1 MTVSSKRP
9 LLELPGALQAAL
21 IAGARDNEPVRGL
34 THGFYKYPARFS
46 PMFVRAAI
54 EAFTQPGDLV
64 LDNHVGGGTTLVE
77 ALATSRD
84 AIGIDISSLAEFVAR
99 VKTTVFSEAELNRLE
114 AWARHIPEAIH
125 VRRSSSRFSAYADAG
140 YYKHLD
146 HPSRWRLRKAIEQG
160 LTSAIRLGHRRLES
174 FGRCAVLRTAQWALD
189 GRAKLPSVDEFRGFL
204 ELTAA
209 EMVDGA
215 RALRAA
221 VQANGH
227 RPIIE
232 IITRPAAGIEE
243 DERLQAWRPPRLVVT
258 SPPYAGVHVLYHRW
272 QVDGRKETPLPFMIA
287 NKLDGAF
294 SSFYT
299 MGDRKYPQ
307 LRTYFNNVGSTMSS
321 VAALADKRT
330 VIVQMVAF
338 SKPSWQLPRYIETM
352 EAAGLQ
358 EMFLPAL
365 RGERDGRLW
374 RSVPGRRWYS
384 DQRGDTPGSQ
394 EVVLFHRAACFKT
407 ASSSLCSSSGFSSL
421 DDGF

>member
-1 MTVSSKRP
+1 
-9 LLELPGALQAAL
+9 
-21 IAGARDNEPVRGL
+21 
-34 THGFYKYPARFS
+34 
-46 PMFVRAAI
+46 
-54 EAFTQPGDLV
+54 
-64 LDNHVGGGTTLVE
+64 
-77 ALATSRD
+77 
-84 AIGIDISSLAEFVAR
+84 
-99 VKTTVFSEAELNRLE
+99 
-114 AWARHIPEAIH
+114 
-125 VRRSSSRFSAYADAG
+125 
-140 YYKHLD
+140 
-146 HPSRWRLRKAIEQG
+146 
-160 LTSAIRLGHRRLES
+160 
-174 FGRCAVLRTAQWALD
+174 
-189 GRAKLPSVDEFRGFL
+189 
-204 ELTAA
+204 
-209 EMVDGA
+209 
-215 RALRAA
+215 
-221 VQANGH
+221 
-227 RPIIE
+227 
-232 IITRPAAGIEE
+232 
-243 DERLQAWRPPRLVVT
+243 
-258 SPPYAGVHVLYHRW
+258 
-272 QVDGRKETPLPFMIA
+272 MIA